1 MVSFETHQR
10 FKVQFLNELPVYFNE
25 DFEDICDWFVDNK
38 LSIHFEDDKT
48 KSIIFISKR
57 KTRNI
62 NIRYKEMNL
71 KKQAQVTY
79 LGCVLD
85 KSMSG

>member
-62 NIRYKEMNL
+62 NIRCKEMNL

-85 KSMSG
+85 KSMCG

>member
-1 MVSFETHQR
+1 MVSLETHQW

-48 KSIIFISKR
+48 KSIFFISKR